1 MYRACSEKNRHA
13 RARILEQWL
22 FKCWSFLR
30 LTGGG
35 LQDLEPW
42 RLLSCSEQC
51 AAGSAVVTRCI
62 PTDLA
67 LSTRSGD
74 AQARIWLCWC
84 LASSAD
90 RYTGH
95 GPGRAQYPRRCD
107 RPPERMRAG
116 HFLTEHMIPTATSHA
131 LALAHRHRG

>member
-1 MYRACSEKNRHA
+1 MLVVCG
-13 RARILEQWL
+13 
-22 FKCWSFLR
+22 
-30 LTGGG
+30 LTGG

-51 AAGSAVVTRCI
+51 AAGSAVVTGCI

-95 GPGRAQYPRRCD
+95 GPGRAQYPRRCN
-107 RPPERMRAG
+107 RPPERKHAG

-131 LALAHRHRG
+131 LALAHRHCG